1 MTAAR
6 FFLFA
11 LLIYFVN
18 FFPQS
23 GNKSY
28 LDIRS
33 QYENLEKN
41 NSSALPGVKQYI
53 TKAKKEKEYS
63 RLVQGYKDAVFFSPS
78 NQHKMLY
85 ADSTILAAL
94 KSEDKD
100 LISMAYL
107 GKGIIYYFNFKKF
120 EPALDEYLKAY
131 QYAQNTSDDYLRY
144 KVKYHLGVVKSYLG
158 YYQDALELFNDCN
171 HFFETKSKEQ
181 LHPNEIYNNT
191 RGYYNTLH
199 QMIVCYRNLKQFKVS
214 DSLVNVALSRTYDMN
229 EFSLERGYFFKC
241 KGLLEYNHKN
251 YKAAISDLG
260 QSLDP
265 ILKAKDFA
273 WASVVYYYLGK
284 SYSGFDEAKGLK
296 YLMKVDSIF
305 NTHHFILPEVRA
317 SYEDLIKSSKKEK
330 SLEKELYY
338 TKQLLKVDSV
348 LVRDFSYLSPRIHK
362 EYDTRLLIDKKDQL
376 ERKSKGRLISM
387 IVCIALALF
396 FLGMFIFRYYREQ
409 KVQRK
414 YTELQYKLS
423 EQGLKVREKN
433 EKLKAEGEQ
442 RKSVL
447 TAEQIQD
454 LSSKLS
460 LFESNKGFVKKGL
473 TQNKLALQ
481 LNTNTSYLSSYIN
494 EQKKMNFNR
503 YIGELRISYITQL
516 LNSNR
521 KYLNYTIEALAEECG
536 ISSRQNFSDLFYEIN
551 GIRPKDF
558 IRKRKEELEEN

>member
-1 MTAAR
+1 MYHKAGLST
-6 FFLFA
+6 FA
-11 LLIYFVN
+11 LPDQCNCLW
-18 FFPQS
+18 
-23 GNKSY
+23 
-28 LDIRS
+28 
-33 QYENLEKN
+33 
-41 NSSALPGVKQYI
+41 
-53 TKAKKEKEYS
+53 
-63 RLVQGYKDAVFFSPS
+63 
-78 NQHKMLY
+78 
-85 ADSTILAAL
+85 
-94 KSEDKD
+94 
-100 LISMAYL
+100 
-107 GKGIIYYFNFKKF
+107 
-120 EPALDEYLKAY
+120 
-131 QYAQNTSDDYLRY
+131 
-144 KVKYHLGVVKSYLG
+144 
-158 YYQDALELFNDCN
+158 LF
-171 HFFETKSKEQ
+171 
-181 LHPNEIYNNT
+181 L
-191 RGYYNTLH
+191 
-199 QMIVCYRNLKQFKVS
+199 
-214 DSLVNVALSRTYDMN
+214 
-229 EFSLERGYFFKC
+229 
-241 KGLLEYNHKN
+241 GLLEYNHKN
-251 YKAAISDLG
+251 YKGAISDLG

-284 SYSGFDEAKGLK
+284 SYSSFDQARSLK

-305 NTHHFILPEVRA
+305 NTHYFILPEVRA

-348 LVRDFSYLSPRIHK
+348 LTKDFSYLSPRIHK
-362 EYDTRLLIDKKDQL
+362 EYDTKLLNDKKEQL
-376 ERKSKGRLISM
+376 EKKSKGRLVSM

-396 FLGMFIFRYYREQ
+396 FLGMFILRYYREQ

-423 EQGLKVREKN
+423 EEGLKVRHHIEGKK

-460 LFESNKGFVKKGL
+460 LFENNKGFVKKGL

-481 LNTNTSYLSSYIN
+481 LNTNTSYLSTYIN

-516 LNSNR
+516 LNTHR

-536 ISSRQNFSDLFYEIN
+536 ICSRQNFSDLFYEIN

-558 IRKRKEELEEN
+558 IRKRKEELEGS